1 MKEVT
6 LYIQENKF
14 KFFMDIV
21 RNFDFVKVGDVD
33 NGDTK
38 ETILANIKTGLDEIK
53 QIEKGKLKARPAKD
67 FLNEL

>member
-21 RNFDFVKVGDVD
+21 RNFDFVKVADID
-33 NGDTK
+33 NGDSK
-38 ETILANIKTGLDEIK
+38 EDIIDNIKTGLNEIK
-53 QIEKGKLKARPAKD
+53 LIEKGKLKARPAKD

>member
-1 MKEVT
+1 MKEIT

-21 RNFDFVKVGDVD
+21 RNFDFVKVGNVD

-38 ETILANIKTGLDEIK
+38 EAILANIKTGLEEIK
-53 QIEKGKLKARPAKD
+53 LIEQGKLKASPANK

>member
-33 NGDTK
+33 AGDSK
-38 ETILANIKTGLDEIK
+38 DAIINNIKTGLNEIK
-53 QIEKGKLKARPAKD
+53 QIEHGKLKARPAKD

>member
-21 RNFDFVKVGDVD
+21 RNFDFVKVGEVD
-33 NGDTK
+33 KGDTK
-38 ETILANIKTGLDEIK
+38 ETILANIKTGLEEIK
-53 QIEKGKLKARPAKD
+53 QIEKGKLKARPANE

>member
-6 LYIQENKF
+6 LYIQAKKF

-21 RNFDFVKVGDVD
+21 RNFDFVKVGNVD

-38 ETILANIKTGLDEIK
+38 EAILDNIKTGMKEIK
-53 QIEKGKLKARPAKD
+53 QIEQGKLKARPANE